1 MQLFESLNSHL
12 MTKPRLP
19 HALNKSPS
27 VAKVIDLGKGVAVT
41 VEATTIRSLSR

>member
-1 MQLFESLNSHL
+1 MQLFESLNSRL

-27 VAKVIDLGKGVAVT
+27 VRFGEGGRGNSGSNKHKIVITLNF
-41 VEATTIRSLSR
+41 